1 MLGPLVLLAQRC
13 CQTAKTRGPYKGRMM
28 LDDALVESQR
38 KTSSTQIP
46 PPPTIGQDPHS
57 SHHPMVCCSHSRH
70 IFEHFHLPHRAA
82 CCSSSLFFDLS
93 TKHPHVQVIFILLMQ
108 SVKLL
113 ETRTYSSSLLIIV
126 NLPHRRH
133 SSTNYKTCVDDS
145 RPHSYTPPN
154 TQFPRV
160 ASCNAEYRSQ

>member
-1 MLGPLVLLAQRC
+1 MMHWWRASARLPPHRSLLHQ
-13 CQTAKTRGPYKGRMM
+13 PSGRTPI
-28 LDDALVESQR
+28 LRIVPWSAVA
-38 KTSSTQIP
+38 I
-46 PPPTIGQDPHS
+46 H
-57 SHHPMVCCSHSRH
+57 RH
-70 IFEHFHLPHRAA
+70 NFEHFHLPHRAA

-126 NLPHRRH
+126 HLPHRRH